1 MTSASNLRS
10 IVAMLLAVGFF
21 ALMDAALKTLSASY
35 PVAQVVALR
44 GLVAL
49 PLVCLYILW
58 RKEAHTL
65 LRIRWWLHLVR
76 GVLIVLMLWLYAGGL
91 KVLALTEAYTIFF
104 IAPLLITLLSVPV
117 LKETV
122 RPAHWLAIGL
132 GLLGVVIAMRPNGES
147 FLSFGA
153 LVVLAS
159 AGCYA
164 VSAIMAR
171 VLSRTD
177 SSASVLFWTS
187 LMLAVGPS
195 LMAAPGWIEIAVQHW
210 PLVAAL
216 AVTGFLGQVAI
227 TEAFQH
233 GQASVVAPFEYS
245 ALAWGMALDWLLWR
259 SVPDHYTLLGA
270 AIIVGSGLYLIRKER
285 IRELTVPP

>member
-1 MTSASNLRS
+1 MKASGNLRS
-10 IVAMLLAVGFF
+10 ILAMLAAVGFF
-21 ALMDAALKTLSASY
+21 ALMDAALKTLATIY

-44 GLVAL
+44 GLTAL

-58 RKEAHTL
+58 RKEGHTL
-65 LRIRWWLHLVR
+65 LRVRGWLHLMR
-76 GVLIVLMLWLYAGGL
+76 GALIVLMLWFYAEGL
-91 KVLALTEAYTIFF
+91 KALALTEAYTIFF
-104 IAPLLITLLSVPV
+104 IAPLLITLLSVRV
-117 LKETV
+117 LNEQV
-122 RPAHWLAIGL
+122 RASHWLAIGL

-153 LVVLAS
+153 LAVLAS

-171 VLSRTD
+171 ILSRTD

-195 LMAAPGWIEIAVQHW
+195 AMAAGNWTEIAAQHW
-210 PLVAAL
+210 HLVATL

-245 ALAWGMALDWLLWR
+245 ALAWGMALDWLLWHT
-259 SVPDHYTLLGA
+259 VPDHYTLLGA
-270 AIIVGSGLYLIRKER
+270 AIIVGSGIYLIRMER
-285 IRELTVPP
+285 VKELTLPP